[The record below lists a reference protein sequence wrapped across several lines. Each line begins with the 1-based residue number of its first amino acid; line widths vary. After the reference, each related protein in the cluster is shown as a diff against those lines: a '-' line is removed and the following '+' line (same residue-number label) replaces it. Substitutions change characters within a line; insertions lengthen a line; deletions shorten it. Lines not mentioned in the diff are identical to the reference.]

1 MKIKNIFLSLTAT
14 IALALTS
21 SCSNID
27 PDDRLIYVKPAEVGR
42 TVLIEDFTGQKCPN
56 CPRGTER
63 LNEIV
68 EAYGED
74 NVIVVGIHSGPL
86 GFKGTAKNI
95 GLMNDEGTTY
105 YTTWDKENKVGQ
117 PWVLFNRNKA
127 PNNDIDTWMSPVKA
141 LIAKKAVLSIG
152 ISNTYNATDRSL
164 TVNVDAFG
172 TNGNHSGKLQVW
184 LIEDGIVAMQV
195 MGDGSTNRNYVHNHV
210 FRTSVNGTWGE
221 AINVKE
227 GEHAFAT
234 YSYTLPENW
243 NADKVSVVAF
253 VYNDNEVLQ
262 AAKKP
267 VMAATEG
274 E

>member
-1 MKIKNIFLSLTAT
+1 M
-14 IALALTS
+14 
-21 SCSNID
+21 
-27 PDDRLIYVKPAEVGR
+27 
-42 TVLIEDFTGQKCPN
+42 
-56 CPRGTER
+56 
-63 LNEIV
+63 
-68 EAYGED
+68 
-74 NVIVVGIHSGPL
+74 
-86 GFKGTAKNI
+86 
-95 GLMNDEGTTY
+95 
-105 YTTWDKENKVGQ
+105 
-117 PWVLFNRNKA
+117 
-127 PNNDIDTWMSPVKA
+127 
-141 LIAKKAVLSIG
+141 
-152 ISNTYNATDRSL
+152 
-164 TVNVDAFG
+164 NVDAFG

-234 YSYTLPENW
+234 YSYTLPEKW

-253 VYNDNEVLQ
+253 VYDDNEVLQ